1 MSIKKIAVLGTGAV
15 GKTSLT
21 LMYVSNIFMSAY
33 DPTIEDSYKTTVD
46 VDGVARTI
54 EIVDTAGQEEYSALR
69 DTYIRTADGFV
80 LVYSITSLQTFLDVG
95 EMRDQIYRVLDREYD
110 ERVPIVVVGNKCDLE
125 GERRVSREEVAG
137 IAAEWGVP
145 FMEVSARLKLNVKEV
160 FETAVREVLRLSDA
174 SAGGAPGAGEG
185 ATAPAKRRRVRK
197 QCPLF

>member
-21 LMYVSNIFMSAY
+21 LMYVSNIFVSAY
-33 DPTIEDSYKTTVD
+33 DPTIEDSYKTTVV

-110 ERVPIVVVGNKCDLE
+110 ERVPIVVAGNKCDLE
-125 GERRVSREEVAG
+125 AERRVSRGEVAG

-145 FMEVSARLKLNVKEV
+145 FMEVSARLRLNVKEV
-160 FETAVREVLRLSDA
+160 FETAVREVLRLSE
-174 SAGGAPGAGEG
+174 GGALPPGDG
-185 ATAPAKRRRVRK
+185 APVPTRRRRVRA
-197 QCPLF
+197 CPLL